1 MNLSITNNFLISQD
15 KDPFLRPASI
25 ISTLLHVLIIILAMY
40 GLPKFGRKLPD
51 DLKIIAFELMP
62 IVDQTNVETKQ
73 EAFKIEEDT
82 KNEQPKKIEKR
93 VKPIEKKKPDNL
105 KPTPNEP
112 INKPIPVEPIEKPL
126 VKKIKIPNK
135 KPEIFNEK
143 NKPIKKPNIPQSQR
157 SKSDII
163 NDNKIKKDNSKI
175 NNIVS
180 KPLSKPQ
187 IIKNKSKD
195 KQKIEQKTNPL
206 ALTSV
211 LKTLEKV
218 KETNLKKE
226 EEQKKL
232 KELIQKKKQEKEK
245 RKDAAENLKDI
256 VSNSASLKPKNF
268 LQPLGIDKL
277 DLLKLHLRNCW
288 NPPVGA
294 AGAENLIVDIFIE
307 LNKQG
312 NILKVKWINQ
322 GMKRNNSFYI
332 AAANAAIRAVKD
344 CEPLPLPPESF
355 NQWKNLTL
363 VFDPKEL
370 FGGY

>member
-1 MNLSITNNFLISQD
+1 MNLSITNNFLVSENT
-15 KDPFLRPASI
+15 DPLLRPASI
-25 ISTLLHVLIIILAMY
+25 ISTLIHIMIILIAMY
-40 GLPKFGRKLPD
+40 GLPKFGRKLPE

-62 IVDQTNVETKQ
+62 IVDETNINTSQ
-73 EAFKIEEDT
+73 EENKTQKESVKEEPQKIDR
-82 KNEQPKKIEKR
+82 KII
-93 VKPIEKKKPDNL
+93 PIEKKEQEKSKPL
-105 KPTPNEP
+105 PVQPVEKPTSKKVKIPAQKPEVIEQINEP
-112 INKPIPVEPIEKPL
+112 TMKP
-126 VKKIKIPNK
+126 KIPESPSMK
-135 KPEIFNEK
+135 SEIIKDEV
-143 NKPIKKPNIPQSQR
+143 IKKVK
-157 SKSDII
+157 SKV
-163 NDNKIKKDNSKI
+163 NKIAP
-175 NNIVS
+175 

-187 IIKNKSKD
+187 IIKNKSK
-195 KQKIEQKTNPL
+195 KNKEKEQKTNPL

-218 KETNLKKE
+218 KETNLQKEQEKK
-226 EEQKKL
+226 KI
-232 KELIQKKKQEKEK
+232 KELIQKKKQEKDK
-245 RKDAAENLKDI
+245 RKDAAENLKEI

-268 LQPLGIDKL
+268 LKPIGIDKL
-277 DLLKLHLRNCW
+277 DLLKLHIRNCW

-312 NILKVKWINQ
+312 YVLTVKWINQ

-344 CEPLPLPPESF
+344 CEPLPLPPESY
-355 NQWKNLTL
+355 NQWKSLTL